1 MTIFFN
7 NLRLRKGSLSTE
19 LIETSSA
26 WAIIQEDENWSG
38 ILFNFWEKSPNMPF
52 GSKPVCTS
60 CHTTEAN
67 IWRKNENNEVICND
81 CHLGIKR
88 DENGK
93 ADDNRSENGSS
104 TKRGNNVQWTHQK
117 ECQIETFQVQISRIL
132 CSKTS
137 RHEGEKQKGHFQ
149 EKCKFHL

>member
-1 MTIFFN
+1 
-7 NLRLRKGSLSTE
+7 
-19 LIETSSA
+19 
-26 WAIIQEDENWSG
+26 
-38 ILFNFWEKSPNMPF
+38 MPF

-104 TKRGNNVQWTHQK
+104 TKRGNNVHSGPVRKSARLKPSKYRYQGSYAQK
-117 ECQIETFQVQISRIL
+117 PLATKGKSRRVIFKKNVSL
-132 CSKTS
+132 IHDRSRSSSKFTDC
-137 RHEGEKQKGHFQ
+137 R
-149 EKCKFHL
+149 